1 MNMKKRGMILGM
13 VLLVS
18 IMIPLI
24 SAGVGISW
32 DKESAL
38 VPEGTKTCLTYKVY
52 NPWPQ
57 DTVVSIELSDSL
69 QEILSS
75 TQGEVTLIPKDTSS
89 TNAIPVTFCFRTPKI
104 YEKDCWIGNLAI
116 CKQDCKEE
124 LKTYDGEVEV
134 VEASGGE
141 FKGAQGSATRI
152 SVSAPLR
159 VKVQCVAHKRNFTL
173 IYVVVA
179 IIALILLLLGISKK
193 KKSKSSKRK

>member
-1 MNMKKRGMILGM
+1 MKKRGMILGM
-13 VLLVS
+13 IFLLG
-18 IMIPLI
+18 MLIPLI

-57 DTVVSIELSDSL
+57 DTAVSVELSTSL

-75 TQGEVTLIPKDTSS
+75 TEGEITLIPKDTSS
-89 TNAIPVTFCFRTPKI
+89 VNAIPVTFCFRTPKI
-104 YEKDCWIGNLAI
+104 YEKDCWIGNFAI
-116 CKQDCKEE
+116 CKQECNGE
-124 LKTYDGEVEV
+124 LKTYEGEVEV

-159 VKVQCVAHKRNFTL
+159 VRVQCIEHKRNFTL

-179 IIALILLLLGISKK
+179 IIALILLLLGIFKK